1 MKKLIFL
8 LALLLCL
15 SFSAKPQKQQTV
27 NVFYGYPL
35 YALGKKNIIY
45 PYNYSF
51 GIQYGFSLNEKFK
64 LDIGCSFNT
73 RDYCYVYDEYDPFS
87 GSYLKE
93 TVEKHINVLKLPIF
107 HLSYKLFEL
116 NQRNKISV
124 FSGFEFLHI
133 TNAHLLYSRENLN
146 GDILWEFKDDLENRD
161 YKQTG
166 INSLLGLSYYST
178 VFERLQFRVDLCLL
192 FKLKDDTA
200 SNGSVGIK
208 LYHPRI
214 LFEPKFGIGFIL
226 NKG

>member
-8 LALLLCL
+8 LALILCFSL
-15 SFSAKPQKQQTV
+15 SAKPQKQQTV

-51 GIQYGFSLNEKFK
+51 GIQYGFALNEKFK

-73 RDYCYVYDEYDPFS
+73 RDYFYVEYPHDPYN
-87 GSYLKE
+87 GTTKLTLE
-93 TVEKHINVLKLPIF
+93 THINVLKLPIF
-107 HLSYKLFEL
+107 HLSYNLFEL

-124 FSGFEFLHI
+124 FSGIEFLNI
-133 TNAHLLYSRENLN
+133 TNAYQSYTLETLIGE
-146 GDILWEFKDDLENRD
+146 ILWEFKDDLENRD

-166 INSLLGLSYYST
+166 VNTLLGLSYYCT
-178 VFERLQFRVDLCLL
+178 IFQRLQFRVDFCLL

-208 LYHPRI
+208 LDHPRI
-214 LFEPKFGIGFIL
+214 LFEPKFGIGFI
-226 NKG
+226 NK

>member
-8 LALLLCL
+8 LAVLLCL

-27 NVFYGYPL
+27 NVFYGYPY
-35 YALGKKNIIY
+35 YALGENFFSY

-51 GIQYGFSLNEKFK
+51 GIQYGFALNEKFK

-73 RDYCYVYDEYDPFS
+73 RDHFYDEYQHYPYI
-87 GSYLKE
+87 GTTKE
-93 TVEKHINVLKLPIF
+93 TLETHINVLKLPIF
-107 HLSYKLFEL
+107 HLSYNLFEL

-226 NKG
+226 NKE